1 MTNNKK
7 YLYIT
12 LLALLG
18 MNAEG
23 QGQETVRTVPRLVVS
38 IAIDQLRSDYLDA
51 FAPLYTNYGFKQL
64 MSEGLVYANASF
76 PFIPVDRASA
86 LATIASGTTPYYN
99 SIVGN
104 RWLNRETLRPVACID
119 DNRYAGLMTHE
130 TASPEQLST
139 STLGDELM
147 MASQGKALVFAI
159 APFRE
164 AAVLSAGH
172 AANGALWIDDVTGNW
187 CSSAYYFKTLPP
199 WVSTYNGRFAPNQ
212 KIGDLTWEPF
222 NDVVGSYNY
231 FIQSNKQQKPFKH
244 KFTGD
249 QRYRKL
255 KVSGMVNA
263 EVTDM
268 ARRCIESTGMGYDAV
283 TDLLSLTYYAGTY
296 DQMSV
301 TDCQLELQDIYV
313 RLDYEISRL
322 MGFIEQRIGRDNV
335 LFVLTSTGYSSH
347 ENESYETYR
356 IPTGTF
362 YMNRMANLLNM
373 YFGALW
379 GQGKYVEGIFRN
391 QVFLNHQLL
400 ETRKISIS
408 EATSRAQEFVALM
421 SGVRNVYTSLQLL
434 TNQNEQIQRICNGFH
449 PQHCGDLVLEVAP
462 GWKILNEDT
471 QEHEFSRAS
480 FTPFPIIFYGAG
492 TRPERVLQPVTTDRI
507 APTVARSIRIRAPNA
522 CSSEPLF

>member
-1 MTNNKK
+1 MTNKK

-12 LLALLG
+12 LLSLLG
-18 MNAEG
+18 MSA
-23 QGQETVRTVPRLVVS
+23 ETVAQQSAKSAPRLVVS

-51 FAPLYTNYGFKQL
+51 FSPLYTNYGFRLL

-76 PFIPVDRASA
+76 PFIPVDRSSA
-86 LATIASGTTPYYN
+86 LATIATGTTPYYN

-104 RWLNRETLRPVACID
+104 RWVNRETLRPVFCID
-119 DNRYAGLMTHE
+119 DQRYTGLFTAE

-139 STLGDELM
+139 STLGDELA
-147 MASQGKALVFAI
+147 MASQGKALIFSI
-159 APFRE
+159 APFRD
-164 AAVLSAGH
+164 AAVLSGGH
-172 AANGALWIDDVTGNW
+172 AANGALWIDDVSGNW
-187 CSSAYYFKTLPP
+187 CSSTYYFKTLPP

-212 KIGDLTWEPF
+212 KINNLTWEPF

-231 FIQSNKQQKPFKH
+231 FMQAGQQQKPFKH
-244 KFTGD
+244 KFSGD

-255 KVSGMVNA
+255 KTSGMVNA
-263 EVTDM
+263 EVTDF
-268 ARRCIESTGMGYDAV
+268 ARRCIESTGMGFDAV

-296 DQMSV
+296 DQLSV
-301 TDCQLELQDIYV
+301 TDCQMELQDTYV
-313 RLDYEISRL
+313 RLDYEIGRL
-322 MGFIEQRIGRDNV
+322 MTFLEQRIGRDNV
-335 LFVLTSTGYSSH
+335 LFVITSTGYCNNET
-347 ENESYETYR
+347 ENLETYH

-362 YMNRMANLLNM
+362 YMSRMANLLNM
-373 YFGALW
+373 YFGAIW
-379 GQGKYVEGIFRN
+379 GQGKYVEGTFRN

-408 EATSRAQEFVALM
+408 DATSRAQEFVALM

-434 TNQNEQIQRICNGFH
+434 TNQNEQIQRICNGFN

-462 GWKILNEDT
+462 GWQILNEDS

-480 FTPFPIIFYGAG
+480 FTPFPIIIYGAG
-492 TRPERVLQPVTTDRI
+492 TRAERITTPVTTDRI